1 MTPRKFAI
9 LFLALV
15 AGCVVF
21 YLRTTPH
28 GDNLVLTGVVDC
40 NRVVVG
46 AQITGR
52 LQTLNVVE
60 GDPVRAGQ
68 LIATLDPRDLEAAA
82 AGAEAAARAADARAA
97 EARAQYQVAAR
108 STPTVV
114 AQAQARLASAQAALA
129 AAQAKAAQS
138 AAVYRRTAPLA
149 EAGIVSQQALDDARA
164 GRDADAAQ
172 VEAARRDVA
181 AAQAALDNARAQMP
195 QVAAAL
201 GALRA
206 AERAAA
212 QADEAARQARVQLGY
227 TRIVA
232 PISGVVGLRI
242 ARQGEIV
249 TPASGIVTLLDL
261 SDTWVQADIPETY
274 ADRIRLGEALS
285 VRLPSGREITG
296 HVSYKAAEADFATE
310 RDVSRTK
317 RDIRTVQFRVAVPN
331 PGEELAL
338 GTTAFVVLPFGA
350 R

>member
-149 EAGIVSQQALDDARA
+149 EAGIVSQPALDD
-164 GRDADAAQ
+164 
-172 VEAARRDVA
+172 
-181 AAQAALDNARAQMP
+181 ARAQMP